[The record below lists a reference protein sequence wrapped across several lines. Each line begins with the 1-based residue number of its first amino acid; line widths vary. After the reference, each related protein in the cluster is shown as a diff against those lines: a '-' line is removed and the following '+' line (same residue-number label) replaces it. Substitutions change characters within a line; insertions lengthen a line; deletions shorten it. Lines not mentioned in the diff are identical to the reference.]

1 MASASASAS
10 TPLSGVGGGTTTTAG
25 PAWSNP
31 HETPSSTSVSVTQ
44 QPQQTQQQED
54 PAAFLSQPYSTLDE
68 PVIETIMR
76 DVRAVSSKLKVVL
89 MPLSDYSANL
99 SHLYAAVDMNITVDD
114 NIGNDNDEETNNNNG
129 NSNGNGNGNNIG
141 NGNNETQKMLSTLKN
156 WDLFGPLIVC
166 LLLSIVL
173 SMRAPSHQ
181 SSAVFA
187 SVFCSM
193 WMGSAVVTINAKLL
207 GANIS
212 FFQSVCILG
221 YSVFPFCLSAFII
234 FLLQNTLLGHVW
246 LDIIWVIIGYIWAT
260 RASVLFIGQF
270 VPKERR
276 FLAVFPVFFY
286 YTLLGWLVLLF

>member
-1 MASASASAS
+1 
-10 TPLSGVGGGTTTTAG
+10 
-25 PAWSNP
+25 
-31 HETPSSTSVSVTQ
+31 
-44 QPQQTQQQED
+44 
-54 PAAFLSQPYSTLDE
+54 
-68 PVIETIMR
+68 MR

-99 SHLYAAVDMNITVDD
+99 SHLYAAVDITVDD
-114 NIGNDNDEETNNNNG
+114 GNDEETNNNNG
-129 NSNGNGNGNNIG
+129 DGNGNNIG
-141 NGNNETQKMLSTLKN
+141 NGNNETHKMLSTLKN